1 MSKNSSKPAIP
12 IKGDLSSENALF
24 KEIDLLQSCISR
36 MAENSFKIKGWYF
49 AILAAIIALW
59 PKQDSS
65 FFASPFL
72 YWLTITVFSL
82 VFWFTDASYLA
93 IERAYREKYNKTL
106 KKRLANNFDG
116 LFDLSPNPK
125 FRCKFLEI
133 IAAMASRTLLPIYL
147 LIPIFML
154 VLLFVNSMIHCG
166 QAA

>member
-1 MSKNSSKPAIP
+1 MNKNSSKPAIP
-12 IKGDLSSENALF
+12 IKGDLSAENALF

-36 MAENSFKIKGWYF
+36 MAESSFKIKGWYF

-65 FFASPFL
+65 FFANPFL
-72 YWLTITVFSL
+72 YWLTITAFSL

-93 IERAYREKYNKTL
+93 IERVYREKYNITL
-106 KKRLANNFDG
+106 QKRLANDFDG

-125 FRCKFLEI
+125 SRCKLFGI
-133 IAAMASRTLLPIYL
+133 ITAMASRTLFPIYL
-147 LIPIFML
+147 LIPVFML